1 MSKPARTSLIS
12 LRSLLAF
19 CRPYRLGLILTIGTL
34 MFSAGLLALMPVFI
48 GKLVGA
54 LGQQPLNTH
63 DAWLY
68 AWLLVACST
77 GHSMTWRLGEFAYRH
92 FVNPISFA
100 YETHLFK
107 AVINQPYPYFVD
119 KFTGKVSSYISTLR
133 SEFHTLFDQ
142 VSFNY
147 SSSFINILAVFIILA
162 SINWQT
168 GVIFAT
174 GLACMVLV
182 GRYTL
187 RKSMR
192 YQKVE
197 TDIGATKNGHI
208 IDAIANFTSVK
219 AFRTERHEIAAIH
232 AQQQKTVGASRQ
244 AVLWII
250 IFWGSMSVFV
260 RDLIWP
266 AVILMNLLF
275 FLHGSITLADF
286 TTILSAALIFTTTVW
301 DAVWNISQF
310 GLTMAKTDEAHTYL
324 FGNRI
329 VTSEGQPKPAV
340 TTSLQDTFEI
350 RNLSFAY
357 PDNPDAVVLH
367 DISLRLRQGEKL
379 GIVGRSGSGK
389 STLTKLLLDYY
400 EVKKDTFYFDG
411 NPISGETVAS
421 SIAFVPQDTT
431 LFHRSI
437 AAILKDAPIL
447 VLDEATSSLDS
458 ESERHI
464 QKALEN
470 MWEHKTVIA
479 IAHRLST
486 LRHMDRI
493 IVLVTDNISYGSTTD
508 VTRKS
513 IIAAATQAEANE
525 FIEKLPDG
533 YNTLVGERGVKLS
546 GGQRQRISIARAILK
561 DAPILVLDEAT
572 SSLDSESERH
582 IQKALENMWE
592 HKTVIAIAHRLST
605 LRHMDRIIV
614 LDDGRIQ
621 EAGTHAELLAQKGT
635 YAKLWAHQ
643 SGGFIEE

>member
-19 CRPYRLGLILTIGTL
+19 CRPYRFGLILTIGTL

-48 GKLVGA
+48 GKLIGA

-68 AWLLVACST
+68 ASLLVACST

-168 GVIFAT
+168 GVVFAA
-174 GLACMVLV
+174 GIACMILV

-187 RKSMR
+187 RRSMR

-324 FGNRI
+324 FGNRV
-329 VTSEGQPKPAV
+329 VTPEGQPKPAV
-340 TTSLQDTFEI
+340 ATSLQDTFEI

-437 AAILKDAPIL
+437 A
-447 VLDEATSSLDS
+447 
-458 ESERHI
+458 
-464 QKALEN
+464 
-470 MWEHKTVIA
+470 
-479 IAHRLST
+479 
-486 LRHMDRI
+486 
-493 IVLVTDNISYGSTTD
+493 DNISYGSTTD
-508 VTRKS
+508 VTKKS

>member
-19 CRPYRLGLILTIGTL
+19 CRPYRFGLILTIGTL

-437 AAILKDAPIL
+437 A
-447 VLDEATSSLDS
+447 
-458 ESERHI
+458 
-464 QKALEN
+464 
-470 MWEHKTVIA
+470 
-479 IAHRLST
+479 
-486 LRHMDRI
+486 
-493 IVLVTDNISYGSTTD
+493 DNISYGSTTD

>member
-19 CRPYRLGLILTIGTL
+19 CRPYRFGLILTIGTL

-48 GKLVGA
+48 GKLIGA

-100 YETHLFK
+100 YETHLLK

-168 GVIFAT
+168 GVVFAA
-174 GLACMVLV
+174 GIACMILV

-187 RKSMR
+187 RRSMR

-232 AQQQKTVGASRQ
+232 AQQQKTVAASRQ

-324 FGNRI
+324 FGNRV
-329 VTSEGQPKPAV
+329 VTPEGQPKPAV
-340 TTSLQDTFEI
+340 ATSLQDTFEI

-437 AAILKDAPIL
+437 A
-447 VLDEATSSLDS
+447 
-458 ESERHI
+458 
-464 QKALEN
+464 
-470 MWEHKTVIA
+470 
-479 IAHRLST
+479 
-486 LRHMDRI
+486 
-493 IVLVTDNISYGSTTD
+493 DNISYGSTTD
-508 VTRKS
+508 VTKKS

-621 EAGTHAELLAQKGT
+621 EAGTHAELLAQNGT
-635 YAKLWAHQ
+635 YAKLWTHQ

>member
-437 AAILKDAPIL
+437 A
-447 VLDEATSSLDS
+447 
-458 ESERHI
+458 
-464 QKALEN
+464 
-470 MWEHKTVIA
+470 
-479 IAHRLST
+479 
-486 LRHMDRI
+486 
-493 IVLVTDNISYGSTTD
+493 DNISYGSTTD

>member
-168 GVIFAT
+168 GVVFAT

-187 RKSMR
+187 RRSMR

-232 AQQQKTVGASRQ
+232 AQQQKTVAASRQ

-250 IFWGSMSVFV
+250 VFWGSMSVFV

-324 FGNRI
+324 FGNRV
-329 VTSEGQPKPAV
+329 VTPEGRPKPAV
-340 TTSLQDTFEI
+340 ATSLQDTFEI

-367 DISLRLRQGEKL
+367 NISLRLRQGEKL

-437 AAILKDAPIL
+437 A
-447 VLDEATSSLDS
+447 
-458 ESERHI
+458 
-464 QKALEN
+464 
-470 MWEHKTVIA
+470 
-479 IAHRLST
+479 
-486 LRHMDRI
+486 
-493 IVLVTDNISYGSTTD
+493 DNISYGSTTD

-621 EAGTHAELLAQKGT
+621 EAGTHAELLAQNGT

>member
-19 CRPYRLGLILTIGTL
+19 CRPYRFGLILTIGIL

-48 GKLVGA
+48 GKLIGA

-168 GVIFAT
+168 GVVFAT
-174 GLACMVLV
+174 GIACMVLV

-187 RKSMR
+187 RRSMR

-219 AFRTERHEIAAIH
+219 AFRTEHHEIAAIH
-232 AQQQKTVGASRQ
+232 AQQQKTVAASRQ

-286 TTILSAALIFTTTVW
+286 TTILSAALVFTTTVW

-324 FGNRI
+324 FGNRV
-329 VTSEGQPKPAV
+329 VTPEGQSKPAV
-340 TTSLQDTFEI
+340 ATPLQDTFEI

-357 PDNPDAVVLH
+357 PDNSDAVVLH

-437 AAILKDAPIL
+437 A
-447 VLDEATSSLDS
+447 
-458 ESERHI
+458 
-464 QKALEN
+464 
-470 MWEHKTVIA
+470 
-479 IAHRLST
+479 
-486 LRHMDRI
+486 
-493 IVLVTDNISYGSTTD
+493 DNISYGSTTD
-508 VTRKS
+508 VTKKS

-621 EAGTHAELLAQKGT
+621 EEGTHAELLAQKGT
-635 YAKLWAHQ
+635 YAKLWTHQ

>member
-19 CRPYRLGLILTIGTL
+19 CRPYRFGLILTIGTL

-48 GKLVGA
+48 GKLIGA

-437 AAILKDAPIL
+437 A
-447 VLDEATSSLDS
+447 
-458 ESERHI
+458 
-464 QKALEN
+464 
-470 MWEHKTVIA
+470 
-479 IAHRLST
+479 
-486 LRHMDRI
+486 
-493 IVLVTDNISYGSTTD
+493 DNISYGSTTD
-508 VTRKS
+508 VTKKS

-572 SSLDSESERH
+572 SSLDSESERY

>member
-19 CRPYRLGLILTIGTL
+19 CRPYRFGLVLTIGTL
-34 MFSAGLLALMPVFI
+34 MFSAGLLSLIPVFI
-48 GKLVGA
+48 GKLIGA

-168 GVIFAT
+168 GVVFAA
-174 GLACMVLV
+174 GIACMVLV

-187 RKSMR
+187 RRSMR

-232 AQQQKTVGASRQ
+232 AQQQKTVSASRQ

-324 FGNRI
+324 FGNRV
-329 VTSEGQPKPAV
+329 VTPEGQPKPAV
-340 TTSLQDTFEI
+340 ATPLRDTFEI

-437 AAILKDAPIL
+437 A
-447 VLDEATSSLDS
+447 
-458 ESERHI
+458 
-464 QKALEN
+464 
-470 MWEHKTVIA
+470 
-479 IAHRLST
+479 
-486 LRHMDRI
+486 
-493 IVLVTDNISYGSTTD
+493 DNISYGSTTD
-508 VTRKS
+508 VTKKS

-621 EAGTHAELLAQKGT
+621 EAGTHVELLAQNGT

>member
-19 CRPYRLGLILTIGTL
+19 CRPYRFGLILTIGTL

-48 GKLVGA
+48 GKLIGA

-168 GVIFAT
+168 GVVFAA
-174 GLACMVLV
+174 GIACMVLV

-187 RKSMR
+187 RRSMR

-324 FGNRI
+324 FGNRV
-329 VTSEGQPKPAV
+329 VTPEGQPKPAV
-340 TTSLQDTFEI
+340 ATSLQDTFEI

-437 AAILKDAPIL
+437 A
-447 VLDEATSSLDS
+447 
-458 ESERHI
+458 
-464 QKALEN
+464 
-470 MWEHKTVIA
+470 
-479 IAHRLST
+479 
-486 LRHMDRI
+486 
-493 IVLVTDNISYGSTTD
+493 DNISYGSTTD
-508 VTRKS
+508 VTKKS

-572 SSLDSESERH
+572 SSLDSESERY